1 MMEAF
6 MAANFAA
13 VSSLAGEIFETTD
26 FGPVVSSVVIFRAIT
41 AVIIQAITDMGLAT
55 RPYTA
60 PSLATDATASYA
72 MSCQA
77 GSVVID
83 ALRL

>member
-26 FGPVVSSVVIFRAIT
+26 FGPAVSSVVIFRAIT

-60 PSLATDATASYA
+60 PSLATDETRAKPCLA
-72 MSCQA
+72 QA
-77 GSVVID
+77 GSVVIG